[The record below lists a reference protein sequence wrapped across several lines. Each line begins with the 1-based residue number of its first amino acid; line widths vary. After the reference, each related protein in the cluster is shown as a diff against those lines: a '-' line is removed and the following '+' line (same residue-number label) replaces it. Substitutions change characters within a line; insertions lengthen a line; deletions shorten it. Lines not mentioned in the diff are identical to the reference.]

1 MMKGWKGVALVAA
14 LFSSAVA
21 MPLAYS
27 AHAAA
32 KAAAPAKAKARTAL
46 HQFTGVVTSVD
57 KNSLTVEKK
66 GKTPRTIQ
74 FVKHS
79 EMTATGEIEKQTR
92 VTVYYRDEDGHPTA
106 HKVVVRT
113 PVAR

>member
-1 MMKGWKGVALVAA
+1 MRKGWKRVALAAA
-14 LFSSAVA
+14 LIIGAVA
-21 MPLAYS
+21 LPLAPS

-32 KAAAPAKAKARTAL
+32 KGASPAKARVAM

-66 GKTPRTIQ
+66 GKAPRTIQ

-79 EMTATGEIEKQTR
+79 EMTATGEIEKQSR
-92 VTVYYRDEDGHPTA
+92 VTVFYRDEDGHPTA
-106 HKVVVRT
+106 HRVVVRT